1 MAISGFLRVLSEAY
15 TLPMAKKMEFYEDA
29 DKRFQVGMKK
39 ILSYKPSSK
48 RSKELPKTDPKS
60 VGQDLNRS

>member
-1 MAISGFLRVLSEAY
+1 
-15 TLPMAKKMEFYEDA
+15 MAKKMEFYEDA